1 MHAETWRSAFAQLQ
15 RRFGVAVR
23 RQLRDQ
29 AESLTTLRLRL
40 RQTDPRLQLE
50 QHAQRLDE
58 LEQRLA
64 RASSAQL
71 RERGSQLQR
80 LQARLAAQ
88 SPATRMVQLRS
99 RTAILVQ
106 RLNAAAVAR
115 LREAQHRVA
124 LLSHSL
130 NAISPLATLS
140 RGFAIVTAAS
150 SGALLRDAADVAPG
164 TEIDARL
171 ATGTLRAV
179 VR

>member
-1 MHAETWRSAFAQLQ
+1 ML
-15 RRFGVAVR
+15 
-23 RQLRDQ
+23 
-29 AESLTTLRLRL
+29 
-40 RQTDPRLQLE
+40 
-50 QHAQRLDE
+50 
-58 LEQRLA
+58 
-64 RASSAQL
+64 
-71 RERGSQLQR
+71 
-80 LQARLAAQ
+80 
-88 SPATRMVQLRS
+88 QLRS

-140 RGFAIVTAAS
+140 RGFAIVTAAE
-150 SGALLRDAADVAPG
+150 SGALLRDAAGVAPG

-171 ATGTLRAV
+171 AVGTLRAV